1 MDKYAI
7 IIVTHNRIELL
18 KECINNA
25 LNQTAAA
32 EKIII
37 VNNASTD
44 GTDEYL
50 KTQFFKNEIFEIVES
65 RENIGGAGG
74 FNLGI
79 EKALAHDID
88 WILVIDDDAILEKA
102 YAKSL
107 LQQLHIQ
114 AENNRE
120 YQAAAGIVKVNG
132 EIDKYHRRY
141 VANPGL
147 RLKTF
152 DEKNYQKET
161 FECDIAS
168 FCGMMVRKELVRRI
182 GLPHAEYFIF
192 HDDTEYSLR
201 ILKYSK
207 FLVVTDAVLNHKTK
221 TEQKQKPRRYTWKDY
236 YEIRNRLLYV
246 KEHGNSFDYAVN
258 KLDIM
263 INKVFR
269 NRLFSIIRYD
279 GYDWKFERDTVRRA
293 IGDSRKGK

>member
-50 KTQFFKNEIFEIVES
+50 KTQLFKNEIFEVVES

-79 EKALAHDID
+79 EKALAHDTD
-88 WILVIDDDAILEKA
+88 WLLVIDDDAILEKN

-107 LQQLHIQ
+107 LNQLQIH

-132 EIDKYHRRY
+132 EIDIYHRRY
-141 VANPGL
+141 IANPGM

-152 DEKNYQKET
+152 DEKNYQQET

-168 FCGMMVRKELVRRI
+168 FCGMFVKKTLVSKI
-182 GLPHAEYFIF
+182 GLPHKEYFIF

-246 KEHGNSFDYAVN
+246 KEHGNRFDYAVN

-293 IGDSRKGK
+293 IGDSRKEK